1 LKNSLRQAEERLK
14 AFKRQHNLTSLD
26 EERGHLLRQQAE
38 LRAALNETLSQRSE
52 TEYRIRHLRQQLS
65 ATPKT
70 VAKGEEID
78 HNPHLISTLQT
89 RLVELELKEKELL
102 IKYTDQSRLVQ
113 NVKEEIQMVREKLA
127 KLESKRYGRRSY
139 GLNVTYQRLQEDFL
153 KNQAEF
159 KALNGKSETQS
170 AQIAEYQRKLEEL
183 DAIEVDFDQLQHE
196 ADMNRQNYQLYL
208 TKFEESRISDAMD
221 AEKIANVSLIEP
233 ARRPLKPVSPKVRL
247 NMALAVFLGLFGG
260 LGLAFLLEF
269 LDDSLEK
276 IEDVE
281 KHLELPVLASI
292 PELRR

>member
-1 LKNSLRQAEERLK
+1 
-14 AFKRQHNLTSLD
+14 
-26 EERGHLLRQQAE
+26 
-38 LRAALNETLSQRSE
+38 
-52 TEYRIRHLRQQLS
+52 
-65 ATPKT
+65 
-70 VAKGEEID
+70 
-78 HNPHLISTLQT
+78 
-89 RLVELELKEKELL
+89 
-102 IKYTDQSRLVQ
+102 
-113 NVKEEIQMVREKLA
+113 
-127 KLESKRYGRRSY
+127 
-139 GLNVTYQRLQEDFL
+139 
-153 KNQAEF
+153 
-159 KALNGKSETQS
+159 
-170 AQIAEYQRKLEEL
+170 
-183 DAIEVDFDQLQHE
+183 VDFDQLQHE